1 MSYNLGEI
9 NSCYMFLKM
18 LNSLKPKDLQHFGL
32 FRSLDENSKEIIE
45 FNCLS
50 PKIAMQEIAN

>member
-1 MSYNLGEI
+1 
-9 NSCYMFLKM
+9 MF
-18 LNSLKPKDLQHFGL
+18 NSLTTEHLQHFGL
-32 FRSLDENSKEIIE
+32 LRGKNEKHEEIIE

>member
-1 MSYNLGEI
+1 
-9 NSCYMFLKM
+9 
-18 LNSLKPKDLQHFGL
+18 LKPKDLQHFGL